1 MKHIISILFL
11 FFLPLIIYGQENNR
25 WFIEKA
31 DGKSGF
37 IDSTGTEIFT
47 GKYEMLG
54 QHYNS
59 GLVLFKRNG
68 KWGYLD
74 VNGKVIFYTDNF
86 GQFSEGLLASEKKGK
101 YVYLDTKGKT
111 AISLENIGLPKGKK
125 ISKIFSFS
133 CGLAMIIIKDIGFND
148 ESDANSDVVYS
159 EDVNLYPGNWYYGFI
174 NNKGEWQIPP
184 TLSSAT
190 SFIEGV
196 SMAAND
202 SISFFM
208 DTKGQVITVL
218 NCHIGEIWTEVGSDA
233 SDYSEGF
240 AIVYDKDGNSVFIN
254 LKGQRLTETK
264 FERANPF
271 SDGMACVQ
279 LEDAWGFIDS
289 TGNIRIPPKYYVRSD
304 FSEGVAPVSLKI
316 DETGY
321 FLNSY
326 FIEGFINKV
335 GETVIP
341 FQPHVD
347 YAGFKN
353 GLTKGRR
360 FIHENK
366 KYTGYYELFYMNR
379 KGEKVWSEIV
389 KQ

>member
-1 MKHIISILFL
+1 MFS
-11 FFLPLIIYGQENNR
+11 LPLITYSQESNR

-31 DGKSGF
+31 DGRYGF
-37 IDSTGTEIFT
+37 IDSTGTEKFT

-54 QHYNS
+54 EHFNS
-59 GLVLFKRNG
+59 GLVYFKRKG
-68 KWGYLD
+68 KYGYLD
-74 VNGKVIFYTDNF
+74 VNGKVVFYTSKF
-86 GQFSEGLLASEKKGK
+86 GQFSEGLLASEKNGK
-101 YVYLDTKGKT
+101 YVYLDTKGKI
-111 AISLENIGLPKGKK
+111 AVSLDRVDLPERKEIS
-125 ISKIFSFS
+125 SIFPFS
-133 CGLAMIIIKDIGFND
+133 CGLAMIIIKDEGFND
-148 ESDANSDVVYS
+148 AGDVDSDVIFS

-174 NNKGEWQIPP
+174 NKKGEWQIPP

-190 SFIEGV
+190 TFKEGV

-208 DTKGQVITVL
+208 DIKGQVITVL
-218 NCHIGEIWTEVGSDA
+218 DRHVGEIWTEVASDA

-240 AIVYDKDGNSVFIN
+240 AIVYDKEGNSVFIN

-264 FERANPF
+264 FERANAF

-279 LEDAWGFIDS
+279 LEDTWGFIDA
-289 TGNIRIPPKYYVRSD
+289 TGKIRIPQKYYVRSD

-316 DETGY
+316 EESGY
-321 FLNSY
+321 FLNCY
-326 FIEGFINKV
+326 FIEGFINKN

-347 YAGFKN
+347 YAGFRN

-360 FIHENK
+360 FIYEDK
-366 KYTGYYELFYMNR
+366 RYTGYYELFYMTR
-379 KGEKVWSEIV
+379 RGEKVWSEIV

>member
-1 MKHIISILFL
+1 MKHIISILFF

-31 DGKSGF
+31 DMRLGF

-54 QHYNS
+54 HNFNS
-59 GLVLFKRNG
+59 GLVYFKRKG
-68 KWGYLD
+68 KYGYLD
-74 VNGKVIFYTDNF
+74 VNGKVVFYTSKF

-101 YVYLDTKGKT
+101 YVYLDTKGKI
-111 AISLENIGLPKGKK
+111 AVSLDKIDLPKTKE
-125 ISKIFSFS
+125 ISSIFPFS
-133 CGLAMIIIKDIGFND
+133 CGLAMIIIKDKGFND
-148 ESDANSDVVYS
+148 SGDADSDVVFDES
-159 EDVNLYPGNWYYGFI
+159 VNIYPGNWYYGFI
-174 NNKGEWQIPP
+174 NKKGEWQIPP

-196 SMAAND
+196 SMAVND
-202 SISFFM
+202 SVSFFM
-208 DTKGQVITVL
+208 DTLGHVITVL
-218 NCHIGEIWTEVGSDA
+218 NRHIGEIWTEVGSDA

-240 AIVYDKDGNSVFIN
+240 AIVYDEDGNSVFIN

-271 SDGMACVQ
+271 SDGMACIQ

-289 TGNIRIPPKYYVRSD
+289 TGKIRIPPKYYVQND

-326 FIEGFINKV
+326 FIEGFINKD

-360 FIHENK
+360 FIYENK
-366 KYTGYYELFYMNR
+366 KYAGYYELFYMNR
-379 KGEKVWSEIV
+379 RGEKVWSEIV